1 MDPNSSPSPIDRAA
15 ESFRYYADTIYP
27 GRSPLYVSLAK
38 RVAEDP
44 ELLEAAA
51 PAWEKNALPNVLFAA
66 VQFILVNGERHQ
78 LSPFYPLL
86 KNAPQQYHLF
96 LPYFANFFLEPK
108 NEISAGIHP

>member
-27 GRSPLYVSLAK
+27 GRSPLYVSLAM

-51 PAWEKNALPNVLFAA
+51 PAWEKNALPNLLFAA
-66 VQFILVNGERHQ
+66 VPFLLLKGERPQ
-78 LSPFYPLL
+78 LGAVYPTLHH
-86 KNAPQQYHLF
+86 APQHH
-96 LPYFANFFLEPK
+96 
-108 NEISAGIHP
+108 HPVSPDFRSFVLQTQNARDA

>member
-27 GRSPLYVSLAK
+27 GRSPLYVSLAM

-51 PAWEKNALPNVLFAA
+51 PAWEKNALPNLLFAA
-66 VQFILVNGERHQ
+66 GHFLLLKGERHQ
-78 LSPFYPLL
+78 LTPFYPNLN
-86 KNAPQQYHLF
+86 KASQHNHYVY
-96 LPYFANFFLEPK
+96 PYFFSLLLERK
-108 NEISAGIHP
+108 QQIIE

>member
-51 PAWEKNALPNVLFAA
+51 PAWEKNALPNLLFAA
-66 VQFILVNGERHQ
+66 VHFLLLKGERHQ
-78 LSPFYPLL
+78 LAAFYPSL
-86 KNAPQQYHLF
+86 NNVPQHYDDFSL
-96 LPYFANFFLEPK
+96 YFRIFVLEQT
-108 NEISAGIHP
+108 NE